1 MTNTV
6 PSSVDIA
13 AKSINAV
20 IQLREAELW
29 AEHMDWRITYGAP
42 NITLMGKWS
51 SVNTLMQDLDI
62 EMMSPI
68 DRKSLG
74 LAY

>member
-6 PSSVDIA
+6 TSSVDIA
-13 AKSINAV
+13 AKGINAV

-29 AEHMDWRITYGAP
+29 AEHMDWKNTYGAP
-42 NITLMGKWS
+42 NIILQGKWS
-51 SVNTLMQDLDI
+51 SVNRLMQDLDI
-62 EMMSPI
+62 AMMDPI
-68 DRKSLG
+68 DRRSLG

>member
-6 PSSVDIA
+6 TSSVDIA

-29 AEHMDWRITYGAP
+29 AEHMDWRIMYGAP